1 MNDVD
6 NAIIYFQGFLSA
18 LAMIGNT
25 LRTEDEQPYYELSID
40 KINFDTTQC
49 FEENMKNYFVEI
61 SKHHQE
67 YLSRQATDFNK
78 RHFQDWAFEMSA
90 ISTNDKAI
98 EKFLSFMNLSDI
110 QLQNLSDEF
119 YQNFEKYFGK
129 IQDVLIG
136 YISPPYHYLIYSQH
150 WQHLYIKTN
159 QAHLLLTFEA
169 NT

>member
-1 MNDVD
+1 MNDID
-6 NAIIYFQGFLSA
+6 NAITYFQGFLCSLEVMA
-18 LAMIGNT
+18 DT
-25 LRTEDEQPYYELSID
+25 LKPENEQLSYELSID
-40 KINFDTTQC
+40 KINFDTSKS

-110 QLQNLSDEF
+110 QLQNFSNCF
-119 YQNFEKYFGK
+119 YQEFEKCFGE
-129 IQDVLIG
+129 IQDILIG
-136 YISPPYHYLIYSQH
+136 YISPPYQYLIYNQH

-159 QAHLLLTFEA
+159 QDHLLLTFEA

>member
-1 MNDVD
+1 MVG
-6 NAIIYFQGFLSA
+6 NA
-18 LAMIGNT
+18 
-25 LRTEDEQPYYELSID
+25 LRTENEQPYYELSID

-136 YISPPYHYLIYSQH
+136 YISPPYQYLIYNQH
-150 WQHLYIKTN
+150 WQHLYVKTN
-159 QAHLLLTFEA
+159 QVHLLLTFEA